1 MSTKK
6 TKTVQKGLSEE
17 LPKIPLIRTE
27 KFRVAVI
34 SCIASLLVIV
44 FSMLYLSNSTSQIT
58 RDIGIIFAILAGII
72 PLALLQLKE
81 VQRRE
86 SIDRHLPL
94 FLLSLVSSIQ
104 SGSNLIQAILMVP
117 ERNMGNLGPLL
128 QNLKANISWGMSLE
142 DGFTNFS
149 KKAGTRMAK
158 RVTVLLEI
166 AYKNG
171 GNISENLETIQ
182 KHVTE
187 LRNLEKERKSALQPY
202 TYTIYI
208 AYVVFIAITVILS
221 SQFFTQIE
229 SVKNMLEESN
239 VGGTSNIFAA
249 LSGVKINDLDA
260 IMFNMS
266 IIESIFGGLAAGKIG
281 SGSYVSGIKH
291 VIVMI
296 IIAVIA
302 FAVI

>member
-1 MSTKK
+1 MSTAKMLKK
-6 TKTVQKGLSEE
+6 QSEKM
-17 LPKIPLIRTE
+17 PTIPLIRTE
-27 KFRVAVI
+27 KFKVGVI
-34 SCIASLLVIV
+34 SGIAGTFVII
-44 FSMLYLSNSTSQIT
+44 FSFYLSSSIQLIT
-58 RDIGIIFAILAGII
+58 RDIGIIFGILAAVI
-72 PLALLQLKE
+72 PLTMLQLKE

-104 SGSNLIQAILMVP
+104 SGSNLIQAIQLTP

-128 QNLKANISWGMSLE
+128 KNLKANISWGMPITEAFES
-142 DGFTNFS
+142 FA

-158 RVTVLLEI
+158 RVTILLEI

-208 AYVVFIAITVILS
+208 AYAVFIAISVILS

-229 SVKNMLEESN
+229 AVKELLVKEQLP
-239 VGGTSNIFAA
+239 TSNNVFAA
-249 LSGVKINDLDA
+249 LSGVKLSELDT
-260 IMFNMS
+260 ILFNMA
-266 IIESIFGGLAAGKIG
+266 IIESVFGGIAAGKIG
-281 SGSYVSGIKH
+281 TGSYVAGIKH
-291 VIVMI
+291 VVLMI

-302 FAVI
+302 FTVI

>member
-1 MSTKK
+1 MSK
-6 TKTVQKGLSEE
+6 TKTLHKDADVR
-17 LPKIPLIRTE
+17 LPRIPMVKTE

-34 SCIASLLVIV
+34 SGIASVFVIALS
-44 FSMLYLSNSTSQIT
+44 FYLADSISGIT
-58 RDIGIIFAILAGII
+58 RDVGIIFGVLAGVI
-72 PLALLQLKE
+72 PLTLLQLKE
-81 VQRRE
+81 VQRKE
-86 SIDRHLPL
+86 GIDRHLPL

-104 SGSNLIQAILMVP
+104 SGSNLIQAIQLVP
-117 ERNMGNLGPLL
+117 ERNMGQLEPLL
-128 QNLKANISWGMSLE
+128 KNLKANISWGMSIE
-142 DGFTNFS
+142 DGFENFA

-208 AYVVFIAITVILS
+208 AYAVFIAITVILS

-229 SVKNMLEESN
+229 SVKVLLEQSDLPDSGN
-239 VGGTSNIFAA
+239 VFSA
-249 LSGVKINDLDA
+249 LAGVRLDELDST
-260 IMFNMS
+260 MFNMA
-266 IIESIFGGLAAGKIG
+266 IIESVFGGLAAGKIG
-281 SGSYVSGIKH
+281 TGSYVSGIKH
-291 VIVMI
+291 VVVMI
-296 IIAVIA
+296 VIAVIA
-302 FAVI
+302 FNLI

>member
-1 MSTKK
+1 MSTI
-6 TKTVQKGLSEE
+6 QKPLEM
-17 LPKIPLIRTE
+17 PKIPFTKSE
-27 KFRVAVI
+27 KFRVIIISAVASI
-34 SCIASLLVIV
+34 SVIIAS
-44 FSMLYLSNSTSQIT
+44 FYLSNSIQIIT
-58 RDIGIIFAILAGII
+58 RDIGIIFGILAAVI
-72 PLALLQLKE
+72 PLTLLQLKE

-86 SIDRHLPL
+86 GIDRHLPL

-104 SGSNLIQAILMVP
+104 SGSNLIQAIQFTP

-128 QNLKANISWGMSLE
+128 RNLKANISWGMPINE
-142 DGFTNFS
+142 AFENFA

-158 RVTVLLEI
+158 RVIVLLEI

-171 GNISENLETIQ
+171 GNVSENLETIQ
-182 KHVTE
+182 KYVTE

-208 AYVVFIAITVILS
+208 SYAVFIAIAVILS
-221 SQFFTQIE
+221 SQFFTQID
-229 SVKNMLEESN
+229 SVKQLLATTHMSN
-239 VGGTSNIFAA
+239 TNVFSA
-249 LSGVKINDLDA
+249 LSGVEIAQLDSLL
-260 IMFNMS
+260 FNMAV
-266 IIESIFGGLAAGKIG
+266 IESIFGGLAAGKIG

-302 FAVI
+302 FNVI

>member
-1 MSTKK
+1 MSTTKMLKK
-6 TKTVQKGLSEE
+6 QPSDKMPT
-17 LPKIPLIRTE
+17 IPLVKTE
-27 KFRVAVI
+27 KFRVGMISGIAGIFVI
-34 SCIASLLVIV
+34 S
-44 FSMLYLSNSTSQIT
+44 FSFYLSNSIQVIT
-58 RDIGIIFAILAGII
+58 RDVGIIFGILAAVI
-72 PLALLQLKE
+72 PLTMLQLKE

-104 SGSNLIQAILMVP
+104 SGSNLIQAIQLTP

-128 QNLKANISWGMSLE
+128 KNLKANISWGMPITEAFES
-142 DGFTNFS
+142 FA

-158 RVTVLLEI
+158 RVIILLEI
-166 AYKNG
+166 AYRNG

-208 AYVVFIAITVILS
+208 AYAVFIAISVILS

-229 SVKNMLEESN
+229 SVKELLVKEQ
-239 VGGTSNIFAA
+239 VPTSNNVFAA
-249 LSGVKINDLDA
+249 LSGVKISELDA
-260 IMFNMS
+260 ILFNMA
-266 IIESIFGGLAAGKIG
+266 IIESVFGGIAAGKIG
-281 SGSYVSGIKH
+281 TGSYVAGIKH
-291 VIVMI
+291 VVLMI

-302 FAVI
+302 FTVI